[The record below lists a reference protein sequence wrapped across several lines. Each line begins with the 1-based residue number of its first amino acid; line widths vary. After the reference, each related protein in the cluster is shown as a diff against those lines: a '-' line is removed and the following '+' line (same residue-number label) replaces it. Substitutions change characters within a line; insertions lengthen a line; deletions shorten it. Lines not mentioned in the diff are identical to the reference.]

1 MESRETNQREPLTL
15 GSLFDGS
22 GGFPLAGILA
32 GVEPVWASEIEPFAI
47 RVTTKRL
54 PKMQHYGG
62 VSGISGTD
70 LEPVDIITFGSPCQ
84 DLSIAGKRSGLDG
97 SRSGLFYEA
106 IRIVKEMREKT
117 HGEKPRF
124 IVWENVPGAFSSNKG
139 EDFKA
144 VLEEVIRI
152 KEPQAPPLPP
162 PEKGRWPYADCYLGD
177 GWSVAYRVLDARYW
191 GVPQRRARIFLVA
204 DFAGGRAPE
213 VLFKSEG
220 VSGYTPQGFRQGQ
233 GAAGDP
239 EESPGTAGG
248 TDAGGRGRV
257 ILNDQGGSR
266 MDVSEDVVSTLRAE
280 AHHPP
285 VVMDEGEPAA
295 AGFCTEHSANARSI
309 GYEEETSPTLRA
321 GVVPAA
327 IALDYHP
334 ADSRIGIGETDTIQT
349 LTGRMGTGGN
359 NVPLVMD
366 GAHQELPPQ
375 TLKIRSGCEGGG
387 KEAQVQVE
395 KSATLGCNNDQTVFI
410 PYCKGARP
418 HSKVEGQSWKE
429 ADVANTLNTFDLG
442 ESRCNELAVK
452 AYGICSK
459 ASHSMLSDN
468 PHSGFYEAKTS
479 RTLDQN
485 GGRPDCSQGGIAVV
499 AFSQNQRDEVRDLKN
514 VSGALTAEPGTKQ
527 QTYVLQGAIVGRD
540 VQNDPQG
547 DHAVAYCMTAGE
559 FTRVG
564 TDQSPPIMA
573 RDYKDP
579 QVVVKEDNGRD
590 ADKEVDGSRFAEG
603 RTLCMATGQANAEIG
618 KDLCPTLSCNHEAPI
633 ITEPYYIVRRLTP
646 TECARL
652 QGFPDWWCSDLG
664 TEDPTDGEIR
674 FWADVFETHRKVVTG
689 TKKSKTEKQIR
700 KWLKD
705 PHSDSAEYR
714 LWGNGIALPCAYFV
728 LSGIVWAEG
737 LAETT

>member
-1 MESRETNQREPLTL
+1 M
-15 GSLFDGS
+15 
-22 GGFPLAGILA
+22 AGILA
-32 GVEPVWASEIEPFAI
+32 GVKPVWASEIEPFAI

-54 PKMQHYGG
+54 PKMQHYGD
-62 VSGISGTD
+62 VSGISGAD
-70 LEPVDIITFGSPCQ
+70 LVPVDIITFGSPCQ

-97 SRSGLFYEA
+97 SRSGLFFEA
-106 IRIVKEMREKT
+106 ARIVKEMREKT

-152 KEPQAPPLPP
+152 KEPEAPPLPP
-162 PEKGRWPYADCYLGD
+162 LEKGGWPYADCYLGD
-177 GWSVAYRVLDARYW
+177 GWSMAYRVLDAQYW

-213 VLFKSEG
+213 ILFKSEG

-239 EESPGTAGG
+239 EESPGAAGRAAEG
-248 TDAGGRGRV
+248 YRGRV
-257 ILNDQGGSR
+257 VLNDQGGSR

-285 VVMDEGEPAA
+285 VLMDEHPGA
-295 AGFCTEHSANARSI
+295 AGFCTEHSANARGI

-334 ADSRIGIGETDTIQT
+334 ADSRIGIGEPEKIQT
-349 LTGRMGTGGN
+349 LTSRMGTGGN

-366 GAHQELPPQ
+366 GKIHQELPPQ

-387 KEAQVQVE
+387 KGAQVQVE
-395 KSATLGCNNDQTVFI
+395 KSATLGCNNDQTVFV
-410 PYCKGARP
+410 P
-418 HSKVEGQSWKE
+418 
-429 ADVANTLNTFDLG
+429 
-442 ESRCNELAVK
+442 
-452 AYGICSK
+452 YGICPK

-499 AFSQNQRDEVRDLKN
+499 AFSQNQRDEIRDLKN
-514 VSGALTAEPGTKQ
+514 VSGALAAEPGTKQ
-527 QTYVLQGAIVGRD
+527 QTYVLQGSMIGRAD
-540 VQNDPQG
+540 KNGPQG
-547 DHAVAYCMTAGE
+547 DGVNEDVSFTLDTSDRHVVAYCMTTGE

-564 TDQSPPIMA
+564 VEQSPPIMA

-579 QVVVKEDNGRD
+579 NVVIKEDNERD
-590 ADKEVDGSRFAEG
+590 ADKEADGSRLAEG
-603 RTLCMATGQANAEIG
+603 GTLCMATGQANAEIG
-618 KDLCPTLSCNHEAPI
+618 EDLCPTLSCIHEAPI

-652 QGFPDWWCSDLG
+652 QGFSDWWCSDLG
-664 TEDPTDGEIR
+664 TENPTESEIR

-689 TKKSKTEKQIR
+689 AKKPKTEKQIR
-700 KWLKD
+700 KWLAN
-705 PHSDSAEYR
+705 PYSDSAEYR

-728 LSGIVWAEG
+728 LSGIAWAAG
-737 LAETT
+737 LDEIK

>member
-1 MESRETNQREPLTL
+1 MESRETKQRKPLTL

-54 PKMQHYGG
+54 PKMRHYGD
-62 VSGISGTD
+62 VSDISGAD

-97 SRSGLFYEA
+97 LRSGLFFEA
-106 IRIVKEMREKT
+106 VRIVKEMREKT

-152 KEPQAPPLPP
+152 KEPEAPPLPP

-177 GWSVAYRVLDARYW
+177 GWSVAYRVLDAQYW

-213 VLFKSEG
+213 VLFESEG
-220 VSGYTPQGFRQGQ
+220 VSGYTPQGFRQGESI
-233 GAAGDP
+233 AGDP
-239 EESPGTAGG
+239 EESLGTAGG

-387 KEAQVQVE
+387 KGAQVQVE
-395 KSATLGCNNDQTVFI
+395 KSATLGCNNDQTVFV
-410 PYCKGARP
+410 P
-418 HSKVEGQSWKE
+418 
-429 ADVANTLNTFDLG
+429 
-442 ESRCNELAVK
+442 
-452 AYGICSK
+452 YGICSK
-459 ASHSMLSDN
+459 ASHAMLSAN
-468 PHSGFYEAKTS
+468 PHTGFYEADTA

-514 VSGALTAEPGTKQ
+514 VSGALAAEPGTKQ
-527 QTYVLQGAIVGRD
+527 QTYVLQGSMIGRAD
-540 VQNDPQG
+540 KNGPQG
-547 DHAVAYCMTAGE
+547 DGVNEDVSFTLDTSDRHAVAYCMTAGE

-564 TDQSPPIMA
+564 AEQSPPIMA

-579 QVVVKEDNGRD
+579 NVVIKEDNGRD
-590 ADKEVDGSRFAEG
+590 TDKEAEG
-603 RTLCMATGQANAEIG
+603 GTLCMATGQANAEIRE
-618 KDLCPTLSCNHEAPI
+618 DLCPTLSCNHEAPI

-652 QGFPDWWCSDLG
+652 QGFPDDWCADLG
-664 TEDPTDGEIR
+664 TSDPADAEIA
-674 FWADVFETHRKVVTG
+674 FWTDVFETHRKAVTG
-689 TKKSKTEKQIR
+689 AKKPKTEKQIR
-700 KWLKD
+700 KWLAD
-705 PHSDSAEYR
+705 PYSDSAEYR
-714 LWGNGIALPCAYFV
+714 LWGNGVSLPICYFV
-728 LSGIVWAEG
+728 LSGIVWAAG
-737 LAETT
+737 LDGIK

>member
-1 MESRETNQREPLTL
+1 MKSRETKQRKTLTL

-54 PKMQHYGG
+54 PKMRHYGD
-62 VSGISGTD
+62 VSGISGAD

-97 SRSGLFYEA
+97 SRSGLFFEA
-106 IRIVKEMREKT
+106 VRIVKEMREKT

-152 KEPQAPPLPP
+152 KEPEAPPLPP

-177 GWSVAYRVLDARYW
+177 GWSVAYRVLDAQYW

-213 VLFKSEG
+213 ILFKSEG
-220 VSGYTPQGFRQGQ
+220 VSGYTPQGFRQGESI
-233 GAAGDP
+233 AGDP
-239 EESPGTAGG
+239 EESLGTAGG

-334 ADSRIGIGETDTIQT
+334 ADSRIGIGEPEKIQT
-349 LTGRMGTGGN
+349 RTSRMGTGGN

-387 KEAQVQVE
+387 KGAQVQVE
-395 KSATLGCNNDQTVFI
+395 KSATLGCNNDQTVFV
-410 PYCKGARP
+410 P
-418 HSKVEGQSWKE
+418 
-429 ADVANTLNTFDLG
+429 
-442 ESRCNELAVK
+442 
-452 AYGICSK
+452 YGICSK
-459 ASHSMLSDN
+459 ASHAMLSAN
-468 PHSGFYEAKTS
+468 LHTGFYEADTA

-499 AFSQNQRDEVRDLKN
+499 VFSQNQRDEVRDLKN
-514 VSGALTAEPGTKQ
+514 VSGTLAAEPGTKQ
-527 QTYVLQGAIVGRD
+527 QTYVLQGSMIGRAD
-540 VQNDPQG
+540 KNGPQG
-547 DHAVAYCMTAGE
+547 DGVNEDVSFTLDTSDRHAVAYCMTAGE

-564 TDQSPPIMA
+564 AEQSPPIMA

-579 QVVVKEDNGRD
+579 NVVIKEDNGRD
-590 ADKEVDGSRFAEG
+590 TDKEAEG
-603 RTLCMATGQANAEIG
+603 GTLCMATGQANAEIRE
-618 KDLCPTLSCNHEAPI
+618 DLCPTLSCNHEAPI

-652 QGFPDWWCSDLG
+652 QGFPDDWCADLG
-664 TEDPTDGEIR
+664 TSDPADAEIA
-674 FWADVFETHRKVVTG
+674 FWTDVFETHRKAVTG
-689 TKKSKTEKQIR
+689 AKKPKTEKQIR
-700 KWLKD
+700 KWLAD
-705 PHSDSAEYR
+705 PYSDSAEYR
-714 LWGNGIALPCAYFV
+714 LWGNGVSLPICYFV
-728 LSGIVWAEG
+728 LSGIVWAAG
-737 LAETT
+737 LDGTK

>member
-1 MESRETNQREPLTL
+1 MKSRETKQRKTLTL

-32 GVEPVWASEIEPFAI
+32 GIKPVWSSEIEPFAI

-54 PKMQHYGG
+54 PDVKHYGD
-62 VSGISGTD
+62 VSALSGAD

-97 SRSGLFYEA
+97 SRSGLFFEA

-117 HGEKPRF
+117 NGEKPRF
-124 IVWENVPGAFSSNKG
+124 VVWENVPGAFSSNKG

-144 VLEEVIRI
+144 VLEEIVRI
-152 KEPQAPPLPP
+152 KEPEAPPLPP
-162 PEKGRWPYADCYLGD
+162 PEKGRWPYADCCLGD
-177 GWSVAYRVLDARYW
+177 GWSVAYRVLDAQYW

-213 VLFKSEG
+213 ILFKSEG
-220 VSGYTPQGFRQGQ
+220 VSRYSAESFRERKGTAGDLKEGI
-233 GAAGDP
+233 GAAGRAD
-239 EESPGTAGG
+239 E
-248 TDAGGRGRV
+248 RGRV
-257 ILNDQGGSR
+257 VLNDQGGSR

-387 KEAQVQVE
+387 KGAQVQVE
-395 KSATLGCNNDQTVFI
+395 KSATLGCNNDQTVFV
-410 PYCKGARP
+410 P
-418 HSKVEGQSWKE
+418 
-429 ADVANTLNTFDLG
+429 
-442 ESRCNELAVK
+442 
-452 AYGICSK
+452 YGICSK
-459 ASHSMLSDN
+459 ASHAMLSAN
-468 PHSGFYEAKTS
+468 LHTGFYEADTA

-499 AFSQNQRDEVRDLKN
+499 VFSQNQRDEVRDLKN
-514 VSGALTAEPGTKQ
+514 VSGTLAAEPGTKQ
-527 QTYVLQGAIVGRD
+527 QTYVLQGSMIGRAD
-540 VQNDPQG
+540 KNGPQG
-547 DHAVAYCMTAGE
+547 DGVNEDVSFTLDTSDRHAVAYCMTAGE

-564 TDQSPPIMA
+564 AEQSPPIMA

-579 QVVVKEDNGRD
+579 NVVIKEDNGRD
-590 ADKEVDGSRFAEG
+590 TDKEAEG
-603 RTLCMATGQANAEIG
+603 GTLCMATGQANAEIRE
-618 KDLCPTLSCNHEAPI
+618 DLCPTLSCNHEAPI

-652 QGFPDWWCSDLG
+652 QGFPDDWCADLG
-664 TEDPTDGEIR
+664 TSDPADAEIA
-674 FWADVFETHRKVVTG
+674 FWTDVFETHRKAVTG
-689 TKKSKTEKQIR
+689 AKKPKTEKQIR
-700 KWLKD
+700 KWLAD
-705 PHSDSAEYR
+705 PYSDSAEYR
-714 LWGNGIALPCAYFV
+714 LWGNGVSLPICYFV
-728 LSGIVWAEG
+728 LSGIVWAAG
-737 LAETT
+737 LDGIK